1 MVCTRS
7 PFCIFLFVALC
18 LCVMQAFGIRSP
30 FAPPLPDEPVLEII
44 IQKQELPKRDHTRRM
59 FTMQM
64 GVNEAGSTE
73 SLAET
78 GDINLVIPVSE
89 RTTFYSF
96 VDQLRSAVKKQT
108 VQQWLRIK
116 AKNEKAAETLGLLIN
131 REKKMQR
138 KLSHLSRCLFKE
150 RTLPIERW
158 RFAVKQVIKQLKER
172 ALEISLDYEARQDAR
187 APFTT
192 DDAECIAI
200 KRAFF
205 EKQGWKK
212 IQQSSLENFPLYSA
226 GSDAKGTLLQQL
238 EKKRSEENMEADSE
252 KHRTPFWQSFM
263 RENRHFLSVL
273 YLDYQNP
280 LMNPGPYNL
289 FHTIEL
295 IGIDY
300 EMVAPLLFLFS
311 GVQRLCVFNKGYPP
325 LKEPLQ
331 LTFSNFDHLHY
342 LYLSYDRNLFVRD
355 YQSIV
360 KNYPGNNFEHTKR
373 KVIVGPLYAKLVN
386 GDTAVSA
393 GSHPLLFDNFGIAKY
408 LADRTQR
415 FFSTMPT
422 ANHFIKI
429 EFFGRNSL
437 TAIDFGRR
445 PISSSVL
452 ESLLQAQ
459 IDKTFDPA
467 ASWDERLA
475 WSNKFSVL
483 EYIDL
488 SGTNVHNLVVARNL
502 KRLHTL
508 ILNDT
513 ALGHTEDSRYLP
525 RLKHIE
531 FSFQPYGLVGANL
544 GFIKMNLLN
553 FLKIKHTFLPIVVCA
568 YSVGVIAL
576 HEATKALVTAVLAQ
590 DE

>member
-1 MVCTRS
+1 MVCARA
-7 PFCIFLFVALC
+7 PFCIILFVALC

-44 IQKQELPKRDHTRRM
+44 VQEQELPKRDHTRRM

-78 GDINLVIPVSE
+78 AEISLVIPVSQ
-89 RTTFYSF
+89 RTSFYSF
-96 VDQLRSAVKKQT
+96 IDQLRSSVKKQT

-116 AKNEKAAETLGLLIN
+116 AKNEKAAETLGQLIN

-172 ALEISLDYEARQDAR
+172 ALEISLDYEAQQDAS

-192 DDAECIAI
+192 DDAEGIAI

-205 EKQGWKK
+205 AKHGWKK
-212 IQQSSLENFPLYSA
+212 IQQASLEHFPLYNA
-226 GSDAKGTLLQQL
+226 DPDEKGTLLQQL
-238 EKKRSEENMEADSE
+238 EKRRAEEDMGTESQG
-252 KHRTPFWQSFM
+252 HRESFWKPLL
-263 RENRHFLSVL
+263 RERQPSISVL
-273 YLDYQNP
+273 HLDYQNP
-280 LMNPGPYNL
+280 LMNPGPYNV

-342 LYLSYDRNLFVRD
+342 LYLSYDSKLFVRD

-360 KNYPGNNFEHTKR
+360 KNYPGNNLEDTKR
-373 KVIVGPLYAKLVN
+373 KVIVGPLYAKRAN
-386 GDTAVSA
+386 GYTAVPA
-393 GSHPLLFDNFGIAKY
+393 GSHPLLFDNFGIANY

-415 FFSTMPT
+415 FFSTMPI

-429 EFFGRNSL
+429 EFFGQNSV

-445 PISSSVL
+445 PVSSSVL

-475 WSNKFSVL
+475 WSNKFSAL

-488 SGTNVHNLVVARNL
+488 SETNVHDLVVARNL

-508 ILNDT
+508 ILNNT
-513 ALGHTEDSRYLP
+513 ALGHTMDSRYLP
-525 RLKHIE
+525 RLQRID

-544 GFIKMNLLN
+544 GFVRMNLLN
-553 FLKIKHTFLPIVVCA
+553 FLKIKHTFLPIAVFVFA
-568 YSVGVIAL
+568 VGVVTL
-576 HEATKALVTAVLAQ
+576 HETIKAVVTQALSR

>member
-1 MVCTRS
+1 MVCKRA
-7 PFCIFLFVALC
+7 PFCIVLFVALC
-18 LCVMQAFGIRSP
+18 LCVLQAFGIRSP
-30 FAPPLPDEPVLEII
+30 FAPALPDEPVLEII
-44 IQKQELPKRDHTRRM
+44 VQKQELPKRDHARRM
-59 FTMQM
+59 FAMQM
-64 GVNEAGSTE
+64 DVNEAGSTE

-78 GDINLVIPVSE
+78 GNISFVIPVSQ

-96 VDQLRSAVKKQT
+96 VDQLRSSVKKQT

-116 AKNEKAAETLGLLIN
+116 AKNEKAAETLRLLIN
-131 REKKMQR
+131 REKKTQR
-138 KLSHLSRCLFKE
+138 KLSYLSRCLFKE
-150 RTLPIERW
+150 CTLPIERW
-158 RFAVKQVIKQLKER
+158 RFAVKQVIKQLKEH
-172 ALEISLDYEARQDAR
+172 ALEISLDYEAQQDAS

-192 DDAECIAI
+192 DDVEDIAI

-205 EKQGWKK
+205 AKQGWKK
-212 IQQSSLENFPLYSA
+212 IQQSSLEHFPLYSA
-226 GSDAKGTLLQQL
+226 DPDEKGTLLQQL
-238 EKKRSEENMEADSE
+238 EKKRAEEEIEAEVDD
-252 KHRTPFWQSFM
+252 HRTPFWQPLLRERQLSGSF
-263 RENRHFLSVL
+263 F

-280 LMNPGPYNL
+280 LMNPGPYNV

-311 GVQRLCVFNKGYPP
+311 GVQRLCVFNKGFPP
-325 LKEPLQ
+325 LEEPLQ

-342 LYLSYDRNLFVRD
+342 LYLSYDSKLFVRD

-360 KNYPGNNFEHTKR
+360 KNYPGNNLEDTKR
-373 KVIVGPLYAKLVN
+373 KVIVGPLYAKRVN
-386 GDTAVSA
+386 GYTAVPA
-393 GSHPLLFDNFGIAKY
+393 GSHPLLFDNFGIANY

-415 FFSTMPT
+415 FFSTMPI

-429 EFFGRNSL
+429 EFFGQNSV

-445 PISSSVL
+445 PVSSSVL

-459 IDKTFDPA
+459 IDKTFDPS

-488 SGTNVHNLVVARNL
+488 SGTNVHDLVVARNL

-513 ALGHTEDSRYLP
+513 ALGHTVDSRYLP
-525 RLKHIE
+525 RLQRID

-544 GFIKMNLLN
+544 GFIRMNLLN
-553 FLKIKHTFLPIVVCA
+553 FLKIKHTFLPIAVFVFA
-568 YSVGVIAL
+568 VGVVTL
-576 HEATKALVTAVLAQ
+576 HETIKDAVTNALSQ

>member
-1 MVCTRS
+1 
-7 PFCIFLFVALC
+7 
-18 LCVMQAFGIRSP
+18 MQVFGVQSP
-30 FAPPLPDEPVLEII
+30 FAPPKCDEPVLEVVV
-44 IQKQELPKRDHTRRM
+44 QKQELEQRDHDSRI
-59 FTMQM
+59 FAMQM
-64 GVNEAGSTE
+64 GGREDECTASFADASDI
-73 SLAET
+73 SL
-78 GDINLVIPVSE
+78 LIPVNW

-96 VDQLRSAVKKQT
+96 LEQLRASVKKQT

-116 AKNEKAAETLGLLIN
+116 AKNEKAAETLRLLIN
-131 REKKMQR
+131 REKKTQR

-172 ALEISLDYEARQDAR
+172 ALEISLDYEAQQDAS

-192 DDAECIAI
+192 NDSEGIEK

-212 IQQSSLENFPLYSA
+212 IQQSSLEHFPLYNA
-226 GSDAKGTLLQQL
+226 DPDEKGTLLQQL
-238 EKKRSEENMEADSE
+238 EKRRAEEDMEAESQG
-252 KHRTPFWQSFM
+252 HRASFWQSLL
-263 RENRHFLSVL
+263 RERQTSISVL
-273 YLDYQNP
+273 HLDYQNP
-280 LMNPGPYNL
+280 LMNPGPYNV

-311 GVQRLCVFNKGYPP
+311 GVQRLCVFNKGFPP

-342 LYLSYDRNLFVRD
+342 LYLSYDSKLFVRD

-360 KNYPGNNFEHTKR
+360 KNYPGNNLEDTKR
-373 KVIVGPLYAKLVN
+373 KVIVGPLYAKRAN
-386 GDTAVSA
+386 GYTAVPA
-393 GSHPLLFDNFGIAKY
+393 GSHPLLFDNFGIANY

-415 FFSTMPT
+415 FFSTMPI
-422 ANHFIKI
+422 ANHFIKV
-429 EFFGRNSL
+429 EFFGQNSI

-445 PISSSVL
+445 PVSSSVL

-467 ASWDERLA
+467 ASWDERLS

-483 EYIDL
+483 EYLDL
-488 SGTNVHNLVVARNL
+488 SGTNVHDLVVARNL

-513 ALGHTEDSRYLP
+513 ALGHTVDSRYLP
-525 RLKHIE
+525 RLQRID
-531 FSFQPYGLVGANL
+531 FSFQPYSLARANL
-544 GFIKMNLLN
+544 GFVRMNFLN
-553 FLKIKHTFLPIVVCA
+553 FLKIKHTFLPIVVFA
-568 YSVGVIAL
+568 FAVGVVTL
-576 HEATKALVTAVLAQ
+576 HETIKAVVTAAVTR